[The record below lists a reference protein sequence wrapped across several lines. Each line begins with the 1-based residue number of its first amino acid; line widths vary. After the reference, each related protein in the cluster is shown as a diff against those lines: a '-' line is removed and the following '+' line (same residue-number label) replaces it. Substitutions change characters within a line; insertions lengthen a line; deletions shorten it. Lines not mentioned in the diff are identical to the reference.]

1 MDFIEQLCELEMV
14 SPVMRDALRR
24 HPEWVEWLQLR
35 LAENRRPDP
44 ADDWGRWL
52 AAAGGTPDR
61 IAELRAFK
69 CREYVEIAFRDISG
83 LASFEESVVQLS
95 RLADWVI
102 RVCLEAAWDE
112 LSAATPEPVKGR
124 GGFLVIAAGKLGAGE
139 LNYSSDVDLIFCR
152 RSSDDE
158 HEARFYTRIG
168 ERLVRLL
175 GQPGPEGFLYRVD
188 MRLRPH
194 GGTGPLVPTID
205 SLENYYESWGEAWER
220 QALIKARPV
229 CGDLELARRFEQ
241 FAGKFVF
248 ARQMD
253 DSSLEEIKQVKHRS
267 EKEYARPGDRIHV
280 KQGPG
285 GIRDIEFYVQYLQLL
300 AGSKNPAVRAPAT
313 LEALLHLGQAKALLD
328 GEEAQL
334 ALAYVFLRTVEHRL
348 QLRMLTPQALIPDHR
363 GELESLARSL
373 GFGGAGHAAADSFL
387 AALRGH
393 RARVRSILERIYLTP
408 GQLRPREREE
418 EFAQLLSER
427 TPRERVREILSAY
440 GFKDI
445 ERAWQN
451 IRLMALGPAG
461 RLLPPGERR
470 AFLEVVYPMLEVLRD
485 SYDPDQAL
493 HHLESFAAASGN
505 RVSFLRTLASRR
517 PHLARLSNLLA
528 LSNLSHQILNRH
540 PEYFDSLARGIHLH
554 QGRPCTEM
562 LRELESR
569 LQEAPGGSQ
578 ALILRR
584 YRQRE
589 MIRIAYRDLA
599 GLAGPIEI
607 SRELSDLA
615 EACLHAAMSLI
626 RTSSDDKLPLPP
638 LWIVAMGKFGS
649 RQMHYASDLDLLF
662 LYQDPPEEISTETR
676 TRLQLQQDKQVE
688 SLLEFLSGVTAE
700 GTAYKI
706 DLRLRPEGASGLLA
720 RSWSSFLEH
729 ARRYMQPWERMALIR
744 SRILSVS
751 RSAGVPPTFSEHV
764 RATHTHVDAGRTP
777 APGIAAPQFDNMSMP
792 EATGGR
798 AFLTG
803 TGPTSEQV
811 GAIWAQALDEMVY
824 KFHWDQEAVGAVRHL
839 KRRIETEINKENR
852 IHLDFK
858 SGIGGVADLE
868 FLIQFLQALHGKGSA
883 AIRVPN
889 ASEALAALRD
899 AGVLSDQ
906 EAAILQDALYFQR
919 RVENHYQLIEEW
931 TSREISRASPV
942 LDRLARSLDFP
953 GTNPGEARQAF
964 LEEWERTARQVRLLV
979 DKYFYGQ

>member
-1 MDFIEQLCELEMV
+1 MIMDFTEQLRELEIV

-35 LAENRRPDP
+35 LEENRCADP
-44 ADDWGRWL
+44 ADDWGHWL
-52 AAAGGTPDR
+52 AAAGSAADR
-61 IAELRAFK
+61 LAELRTFK
-69 CREYVEIAFRDISG
+69 GREYVEIAFRDIAG
-83 LASFEESVVQLS
+83 LASFEETVARLS

-102 RVCLEAAWDE
+102 EVSLDAAWDE
-112 LSAATPEPVKGR
+112 VSAKIPEPVKGR
-124 GGFLVIAAGKLGAGE
+124 AGFLVIAAGKLGAEE

-158 HEARFYTRIG
+158 QEARFFTRLG

-175 GQPGPEGFLYRVD
+175 GQPGLEGFLYRVD

-205 SLENYYESWGEAWER
+205 SLGNYYESWGESWER

-229 CGDLELARRFEQ
+229 CGDQELARRFEQ

-267 EKEYARPGDRIHV
+267 EREYARPGDRIHV

-285 GIRDIEFYVQYLQLL
+285 GIRDIEFYVQYLQLI
-300 AGSKNPAVRAPAT
+300 AGSRNPAVRAPAT
-313 LEALLHLGQAKALLD
+313 LEALRHLGQAKALLE
-328 GEEAQL
+328 GEEVQL
-334 ALAYVFLRTVEHRL
+334 ALAYVFLRIVEHRL
-348 QLRMLTPQALIPDHR
+348 QLRMLTPQALIPDNR
-363 GELESLARSL
+363 GELEILARGL
-373 GFGGAGHAAADSFL
+373 GFGGAGHSAAFL
-387 AALRGH
+387 ATLRSH
-393 RARVRSILERIYLTP
+393 RARVRCILERIYLTP

-445 ERAWQN
+445 EKAWQN

-505 RVSFLRTLASRR
+505 RVSFLRALASRR
-517 PHLARLSNLLA
+517 PHLARISNLLA

-554 QGRPCTEM
+554 EGRPCSEM
-562 LRELESR
+562 LQELESR
-569 LQEAPGGSQ
+569 LEEAPGGSQ
-578 ALILRR
+578 ALALRR

-589 MIRIAYRDLA
+589 MIRVAYRDLA

-615 EACLHAAMSLI
+615 EACLHAAMKLI
-626 RTSSDDKLPLPP
+626 RTSPDDEMPLPP

-662 LYQDPPEEISTETR
+662 IYEDPPEEISTEMR
-676 TRLQLQQDKQVE
+676 TQLQLRQDKRVE
-688 SLLEFLSGVTAE
+688 ALLELLAGVTAE

-706 DLRLRPEGASGLLA
+706 DLRLRPEGTSGLLA

-729 ARRYMQPWERMALIR
+729 AHRYMQPWERTALVR
-744 SRILSVS
+744 SRILIAPPSGRRPPDGAPKITGLMAPS
-751 RSAGVPPTFSEHV
+751 GGLPAERISA
-764 RATHTHVDAGRTP
+764 
-777 APGIAAPQFDNMSMP
+777 Q
-792 EATGGR
+792 
-798 AFLTG
+798 
-803 TGPTSEQV
+803 
-811 GAIWAQALDEMVY
+811 WAEALDEIVY
-824 KFHWDQEAVGAVRHL
+824 GFHWNQEAIGAVRHL
-839 KRRIETEINKENR
+839 KRRIETEINKESR
-852 IHLDFK
+852 IYLDFK

-868 FLIQFLQALHGKGSA
+868 FLVQLLQVLHGKKSA
-883 AIRVPN
+883 AVRVPD
-889 ASEALAALRD
+889 ASDALAALRD

-906 EAAILQDALYFQR
+906 EAADLQNALIFQR

-931 TSREISRASPV
+931 TSREISRESPV
-942 LDRLARSLDFP
+942 LNRLARSLGFP
-953 GTNPGEARQAF
+953 GTAPGEARRAF
-964 LEEWERTARQVRLLV
+964 IQQWERTARQVRQLV
-979 DKYFYGQ
+979 DKYFYDK